1 MPDLSQTVDLLSVL
15 ADPTR
20 VRLLSLLEDVELS
33 VAELTTIT
41 DLPQSRVSTHL
52 RKLKD
57 ASLVRDRP
65 DGGCRFYGFDDAMD
79 KPARE
84 LWKLLHQRLDDDQLA
99 QDRRR
104 RDAALAA
111 RESRLP
117 WPDEV
122 AGQMERHYSPGR
134 TWEATARGLLG
145 FLALG
150 EVLDVGSGDGVNAEL
165 LAPRSARVTCLDLS
179 ERVIAAAKTRL
190 ERFTN
195 VDYQIGDMH
204 ALPFPADS
212 FDAVLLL
219 HALTYSDRPQRAVS
233 EAARVLRPG
242 GALAVVTLAEH
253 EHDKIAQ
260 AYDHVNLGFAAERL
274 GAMLRAAKLSV
285 SQCEPSSRERRKPY
299 FQVLTAFATKPKKT
313 RP

>member
-134 TWEATARGLLG
+134 TWEATEAAA
-145 FLALG
+145 ALV
-150 EVLDVGSGDGVNAEL
+150 EVAGSLSPAGGCV
-165 LAPRSARVTCLDLS
+165 RSAGPLPAASSITARPLDCGRIS
-179 ERVIAAAKTRL
+179 
-190 ERFTN
+190 
-195 VDYQIGDMH
+195 
-204 ALPFPADS
+204 
-212 FDAVLLL
+212 LL
-219 HALTYSDRPQRAVS
+219 TDV
-233 EAARVLRPG
+233 
-242 GALAVVTLAEH
+242 
-253 EHDKIAQ
+253 
-260 AYDHVNLGFAAERL
+260 
-274 GAMLRAAKLSV
+274 
-285 SQCEPSSRERRKPY
+285 SSRK
-299 FQVLTAFATKPKKT
+299 KKT
-313 RP
+313 